1 MLDYEKILES
11 AEFILQSHL
20 PGVTV
25 YRDQVPRDFKRPSV
39 LVTLGNFEMEDANW
53 ANLDISLDLE
63 LTAFPPSDPYGNSK
77 AAERLRWLGQ
87 LQTLFATG
95 SLPVE
100 DGEEQRYLHVGQSH
114 GEYGMDYV
122 SVTVPLEYQDTRPGT
137 DTDWPLMGQIDVNFK
152 E

>member
-20 PGVTV
+20 PGVAV

-53 ANLDISLDLE
+53 ADLEISLDLE
-63 LTAFPPSDPYGNSK
+63 LTAFPPCDPYGNSK
-77 AAERLRWLGQ
+77 AAERLRMLGQ
-87 LQTLFATG
+87 LQNLFSVGA
-95 SLPVE
+95 LPVE
-100 DGEEQRYLHVGQSH
+100 DGEGQRYLHVGKSH

-122 SVTVPLEYQDTRPGT
+122 TVTVPLEYLDTRPASHT
-137 DTDWPLMGQIDVNFK
+137 EWPIMGQIDLDIK
-152 E
+152 K